1 MSALMSVTGGR
12 AGGVAGQHALPRF
25 MRGPARFAGRLLRGD
40 VVFPRFSATIVSAFL
55 FAATGAYGAYVGG
68 QWPQIV
74 QAVTSRSGFAIDN
87 VRVVG
92 NRQTSEIDVLGALGL
107 DGWTSQI
114 GFSAE
119 AARRKVLELPW
130 VETAS
135 VHKIYPGTV
144 EIAIKEKTP
153 YAIWQ
158 HGDELTLI
166 QKDGGVIAPFSG
178 SKFASLPLVVG
189 IGAATGAA
197 GIVAKIDR
205 FPNLAG
211 RVKGY
216 VRVGGRRW
224 DVTFDN
230 GVTVKLPEEGEDQA
244 IADLA
249 RLDKEHSLLS
259 RDIAAVD
266 MRLENRLFVQ
276 LTPEAAEA
284 RAAAVKER
292 AKQAKKS
299 GRDV

>member
-1 MSALMSVTGGR
+1 VH
-12 AGGVAGQHALPRF
+12 VLPRF
-25 MRGPARFAGRLLRGD
+25 MRGPAQWFRRLIRGE
-40 VVFPRFSATIVSAFL
+40 VVFPRFSATVASACL
-55 FAATGAYGAYVGG
+55 LAATGAYGAYLGG
-68 QWPQIV
+68 QWPGIV
-74 QAVTSRSGFAIDN
+74 QAVTSRTGFAIDN

-92 NRQTSEIDVLGALGL
+92 NSQTSEIDVLGALGL

-114 GFSAE
+114 GFSA
-119 AARRKVLELPW
+119 AGARAKILALPW

-144 EIAIKEKTP
+144 EIAIREKTP

-158 HGDELTLI
+158 HGDELTLV
-166 QKDGGVIAPFSG
+166 QKDGGVIAPFNG
-178 SKFASLPLVVG
+178 GKFASLPLVVG
-189 IGAATGAA
+189 AGAATGAA
-197 GIVAKIDR
+197 GIVAKVDK

-230 GVTVKLPEEGEDQA
+230 GVTVKLPEFGEDQA

-249 RLDKEHSLLS
+249 RMESEHGLLS
-259 RDIAAVD
+259 RDIVAVD
-266 MRLENRLFVQ
+266 MRLEDRLFVQ

-284 RAAAVKER
+284 REASVKER
-292 AKQAKKS
+292 AKQARKS
-299 GRDV
+299 GRDI

>member
-1 MSALMSVTGGR
+1 
-12 AGGVAGQHALPRF
+12 
-25 MRGPARFAGRLLRGD
+25 
-40 VVFPRFSATIVSAFL
+40 
-55 FAATGAYGAYVGG
+55 VGG
-68 QWPQIV
+68 QWPAVV
-74 QAVTSRSGFAIDN
+74 QAVTSRTGFAIDN

-119 AARRKVLELPW
+119 AAREKVLALPW
-130 VETAS
+130 VEAAS

-158 HGDELTLI
+158 HGSELTLI

-178 SKFASLPLVVG
+178 GKFASLPLVVG

-197 GIVAKIDR
+197 GIVAKIDQ

-259 RDIAAVD
+259 RDIVAVD

-284 RAAAVKER
+284 RAASVKER

>member
-1 MSALMSVTGGR
+1 MSALMSVIGGR
-12 AGGVAGQHALPRF
+12 AGAIAGPQVLPRF
-25 MRGPARFAGRLLRGD
+25 MRGPARFAGRLFRGD
-40 VVFPRFSATIVSAFL
+40 VTFPRLSATIASAFL
-55 FAATGAYGAYVGG
+55 FAATGAYGAYIGG
-68 QWPQIV
+68 QWPAVV
-74 QAVTSRSGFAIDN
+74 QAVTSRTGFAIDN
-87 VRVVG
+87 VHIVG

-119 AARRKVLELPW
+119 AAREKVLALPW
-130 VETAS
+130 VEAAS

-158 HGDELTLI
+158 HGSELTLI

-178 SKFASLPLVVG
+178 GKFASLPLVVG

-224 DVTFDN
+224 DITFDN
-230 GVTVKLPEEGEDQA
+230 GVTVKLPETDEDQA

-249 RLDKEHSLLS
+249 RLDQEHSLLS
-259 RDIAAVD
+259 RDILAVD

>member
-1 MSALMSVTGGR
+1 MSVTGGR
-12 AGGVAGQHALPRF
+12 AGRLAGPHALPRF
-25 MRGPARFAGRLLRGD
+25 LRGPVRLAGRLLRGD
-40 VVFPRFSATIVSAFL
+40 VAFPRFSATIASAFL
-55 FAATGAYGAYVGG
+55 FAATGAYGAYLGG
-68 QWPQIV
+68 QWPDIV
-74 QAVTSRSGFAIDN
+74 QAVTSRTGFAIDN

-114 GFSAE
+114 GFSAA
-119 AARRKVLELPW
+119 AAREKVLALPW
-130 VETAS
+130 VEAAS

-144 EIAIKEKTP
+144 EIAIREKTP

-158 HGDELTLI
+158 HGSELTLI

-178 SKFASLPLVVG
+178 GKFASLPLVVG
-189 IGAATGAA
+189 AGAASGAA
-197 GIVAKIDR
+197 AIVAKIER

-216 VRVGGRRW
+216 IRVGGRRW

-249 RLDKEHSLLS
+249 RLDREHGLLS

-266 MRLENRLFVQ
+266 MRLESRLFVQ

-284 RAAAVKER
+284 RAASIKER

>member
-1 MSALMSVTGGR
+1 M
-12 AGGVAGQHALPRF
+12 
-25 MRGPARFAGRLLRGD
+25 RFAGSLLRGD
-40 VVFPRFSATIVSAFL
+40 VAFPRFSATIVSACL

-68 QWPQIV
+68 QWPDIV

-119 AARRKVLELPW
+119 AAREQVLALPW

-178 SKFASLPLVVG
+178 GKFASLPLVVG

-197 GIVAKIDR
+197 GIVAKVDR

-259 RDIAAVD
+259 RDIVAVD

-284 RAAAVKER
+284 RAASVKER

>member
-1 MSALMSVTGGR
+1 LRSVTGGR
-12 AGGVAGQHALPRF
+12 AGGIGAAHGLPRWL
-25 MRGPARFAGRLLRGD
+25 RGPARGLARLTHGD
-40 VVFPRFSATIVSAFL
+40 VVFPRFSATIASACL
-55 FAATGAYGAYVGG
+55 LAATGAYGAYLGG

-74 QAVTSRSGFAIDN
+74 QAVTARTGFAIDN
-87 VRVVG
+87 IHVTG

-114 GFSAE
+114 GFSA
-119 AARRKVLELPW
+119 AGAREKILALPW
-130 VETAS
+130 VEEAS

-158 HGDELTLI
+158 HGDELTLV
-166 QKDGGVIAPFSG
+166 QKDGGVIAPFG
-178 SKFASLPLVVG
+178 GGRFASLPLVVG
-189 IGAATGAA
+189 AGAASGAA
-197 GIVAKIDR
+197 GIVAKVER

-211 RVKGY
+211 RVRGY

-230 GVTVKLPEEGEDQA
+230 GVTVKLPEMGEDQA

-249 RLDKEHSLLS
+249 RMEGEHDLLA
-259 RDIAAVD
+259 RDIVAVD
-266 MRLENRLFVQ
+266 MRLDNRLFVQ
-276 LTPEAAEA
+276 LTPEAAAAREA
-284 RAAAVKER
+284 SVKER

-299 GRDV
+299 GRDI